1 MSNISSIPKRF
12 QAGLATLISIEDS
25 GYNSLLVALENASL
39 VFNTKNLAL
48 QISPS
53 VKGLNLNE
61 LRAVLSSAGSLIDL
75 RERDEAATSE
85 IVQDIIGIINEME
98 SDSLPLTKETEGRF
112 RDRLSKLLD
121 NRQLYFA
128 SKSVDMITEYE
139 NVFVSVRIATDL
151 RPVYDNQ
158 TNETPKAGMISH
170 ILHLHYQRGE
180 ESDHRDLYVALD
192 SENLKYL
199 KRMIERA
206 EKKAES
212 LRPIF
217 KQSGIIELHPEE

>member
-1 MSNISSIPKRF
+1 MT
-12 QAGLATLISIEDS
+12 AT
-25 GYNSLLVALENASL
+25 V
-39 VFNTKNLAL
+39 
-48 QISPS
+48 
-53 VKGLNLNE
+53 
-61 LRAVLSSAGSLIDL
+61 
-75 RERDEAATSE
+75 
-85 IVQDIIGIINEME
+85 IIGLFAFIDVITI
-98 SDSLPLTKETEGRF
+98 DTKY
-112 RDRLSKLLD
+112 LNAD
-121 NRQLYFA
+121 NYQEN
-128 SKSVDMITEYE
+128 TEYE